1 MTGREY
7 CDILRLF
14 IWEKVGGV
22 LMHYIG
28 SELQDRMDLLGI
40 NVSTL
45 SEITFMDEEIIS
57 DIIENRLSYED
68 VDEFDMS
75 LICSALHCDTQ
86 YFIDGEVRNKD
97 LLISTMNRG
106 KDSVKSKT
114 DKAKIQDFMKD
125 FASVNEVLLEE
136 A

>member
-114 DKAKIQDFMKD
+114 VKAKIQNFMKD
-125 FASVNEVLLEE
+125 FAFVNEVLLEE

>member
-1 MTGREY
+1 MTDREY
-7 CDILRLF
+7 YDMLYLLVL
-14 IWEKVGGV
+14 EKVGGV
-22 LMHYIG
+22 LMQYIG
-28 SELQDRMDLLGI
+28 SELQDRMNLLGI
-40 NVSTL
+40 DVSTL
-45 SEITFMDEEIIS
+45 AQITFMDEETIS

-86 YFIDGEVRNKD
+86 YFTDGEVRNKD

-106 KDSVKSKT
+106 KDSVKSKIV
-114 DKAKIQDFMKD
+114 KAKIQDFMKD
-125 FASVNEVLLEE
+125 FAFVNEILLEE

>member
-7 CDILRLF
+7 CDIPNLF
-14 IWEKVGGV
+14 VLEKVGGV
-22 LMHYIG
+22 LMQYIG
-28 SELQDRMDLLGI
+28 SELQERMNLLGI
-40 NVSTL
+40 NVSAL
-45 SEITFMDEEIIS
+45 SEITFMDEETIR

-114 DKAKIQDFMKD
+114 VNAKIQDFMKD
-125 FASVNEVLLEE
+125 FAFVNEVLLEE

>member
-1 MTGREY
+1 MQ
-7 CDILRLF
+7 
-14 IWEKVGGV
+14 
-22 LMHYIG
+22 YIG
-28 SELQDRMDLLGI
+28 SELQERMNLLGI
-40 NVSTL
+40 NVSAL
-45 SEITFMDEEIIS
+45 SEITFMDEETIR

-114 DKAKIQDFMKD
+114 VKPKIQDFMKD
-125 FASVNEVLLEE
+125 FAFVNEVLLQE

>member
-114 DKAKIQDFMKD
+114 VKAKIQDFMKD
-125 FASVNEVLLEE
+125 FAFVNEVLLEE